1 MVILELDGRTPSL
14 DSLSKSVSQKKRD
27 TAAQRQMERVTSIKN
42 MFSELR
48 LRAGRRKDECVS
60 AFLKYVTLFE
70 EWLLKI
76 LYRLKSGELL
86 TTDILVFEENLTV
99 SLFFSFFFLG
109 GVYPNREKS
118 IHHSV

>member
-1 MVILELDGRTPSL
+1 MELDGRTPSL

-99 SLFFSFFFLG
+99 SLF
-109 GVYPNREKS
+109 
-118 IHHSV
+118 